1 MEHCAEC
8 IPLYQVIIG
17 LGTPV
22 ALQASLTVCP
32 SSAVQFARISS
43 KSGGPLAENSSLKT
57 IIHSVR
63 IQYTLVDRSKDRNT
77 KNGWTVG
84 VEEIAIYSNTGSI

>member
-1 MEHCAEC
+1 MLLYRRGNGENAL
-8 IPLYQVIIG
+8 PLYHLTAG

-43 KSGGPLAENSSLKT
+43 KSGAPIKADKNLK
-57 IIHSVR
+57 IMFESGS
-63 IQYTLVDRSKDRNT
+63 DR
-77 KNGWTVG
+77 G
-84 VEEIAIYSNTGSI
+84 EMY